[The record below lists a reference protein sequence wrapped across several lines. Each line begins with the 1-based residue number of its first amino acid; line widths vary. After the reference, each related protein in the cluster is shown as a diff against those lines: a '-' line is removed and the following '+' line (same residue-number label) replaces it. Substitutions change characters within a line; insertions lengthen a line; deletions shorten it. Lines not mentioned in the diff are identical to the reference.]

1 MDDCLKSF
9 NFIVRLY
16 HSISISQIQDTILQT
31 KDIFLS
37 SKERKV
43 GKTALFPDTFAQKT
57 VFCAKVRIMLDLSEF
72 SWYTMRENR

>member
-1 MDDCLKSF
+1 MDACPESF
-9 NFIVRLY
+9 DRIVCLY
-16 HSISISQIQDTILQT
+16 HSIMSSQIQDTILQT

-37 SKERKV
+37 SKERKA
-43 GKTALFPDTFAQKT
+43 GKTAIFPDTFAQKT

>member
-1 MDDCLKSF
+1 MGACSENFSF
-9 NFIVRLY
+9 IARLY

-43 GKTALFPDTFAQKT
+43 GKTAIFPDTFAQKT